1 MPPTAFP
8 DIRSKRAVG
17 LQSSYGGASIEF
29 GDQTSYVLFS
39 IATSRPVYSRMR
51 LSSQRMPT
59 KICAVRPQDCTAAPL
74 EPETPAVAISAS
86 VVEGGRGRGAV
97 RLPEGSDA
105 GEVFLGIR
113 LNLKEERGWR
123 VDIVVRGM

>member
-1 MPPTAFP
+1 MRTTPAMPPTAFP

-39 IATSRPVYSRMR
+39 IATSRPVYLRMC

-59 KICAVRPQDCTAAPL
+59 KIRAVRPQDCTAAPL
-74 EPETPAVAISAS
+74 EPETPAVAISAF
-86 VVEGGRGRGAV
+86 VVEGAV
-97 RLPEGSDA
+97 RLPEA
-105 GEVFLGIR
+105 GEVFLGFR
-113 LNLKEERGWR
+113 LSFKKG
-123 VDIVVRGM
+123 VASHCG